1 MTELKPIKLK
11 ELLRTAKDPA
21 TQRIV
26 IDEGLWFDAPLFEG
40 VVKDVDEALG
50 ERIISNWQVET
61 DGTRLIVSSNPPLQD
76 LQECRPSK
84 IAHMGYE
91 WKTVRAWEAKDG
103 KMIFY
108 ILPPR
113 GKKAKP

>member
-1 MTELKPIKLK
+1 MKPIKLK

-50 ERIISNWQVET
+50 ECIISNWQVET
-61 DGTRLIVSSNPPLQD
+61 QNPRVLMITNDPD
-76 LQECRPSK
+76 KSK
-84 IAHMGYE
+84 VVIRVLT
-91 WKTVRAWEAKDG
+91 KN
-103 KMIFY
+103 
-108 ILPPR
+108 
-113 GKKAKP
+113 

>member
-1 MTELKPIKLK
+1 MKPIKLK

-50 ERIISNWQVET
+50 ERINNG
-61 DGTRLIVSSNPPLQD
+61 DGSCFLTINRRNRKWRFLRS
-76 LQECRPSK
+76 
-84 IAHMGYE
+84 
-91 WKTVRAWEAKDG
+91 
-103 KMIFY
+103 
-108 ILPPR
+108 
-113 GKKAKP
+113 

>member
-1 MTELKPIKLK
+1 MKPIKLK

-40 VVKDVDEALG
+40 VVKDVDEA
-50 ERIISNWQVET
+50 SNWQVET

-84 IAHMGYE
+84 IAHMG
-91 WKTVRAWEAKDG
+91 
-103 KMIFY
+103 
-108 ILPPR
+108 
-113 GKKAKP
+113 

>member
-40 VVKDVDEALG
+40 VVKDVDE
-50 ERIISNWQVET
+50 VEKM
-61 DGTRLIVSSNPPLQD
+61 GTVPKLRS
-76 LQECRPSK
+76 
-84 IAHMGYE
+84 
-91 WKTVRAWEAKDG
+91 
-103 KMIFY
+103 
-108 ILPPR
+108 
-113 GKKAKP
+113 

>member
-1 MTELKPIKLK
+1 MKPIKLK

-50 ERIISNWQVET
+50 ERIILRFLAVHH
-61 DGTRLIVSSNPPLQD
+61 L
-76 LQECRPSK
+76 C
-84 IAHMGYE
+84 
-91 WKTVRAWEAKDG
+91 
-103 KMIFY
+103 
-108 ILPPR
+108 
-113 GKKAKP
+113 KPKN

>member
-1 MTELKPIKLK
+1 MELKPIKLK

-50 ERIISNWQVET
+50 ERIISNWRVET

-84 IAHMGYE
+84 IAHMG
-91 WKTVRAWEAKDG
+91 
-103 KMIFY
+103 
-108 ILPPR
+108 
-113 GKKAKP
+113 

>member
-1 MTELKPIKLK
+1 MKPIKLK

-26 IDEGLWFDAPLFEG
+26 IDEGLWFDVPLFEG

-50 ERIISNWQVET
+50 EHVISNWQVET

-76 LQECRPSK
+76 LQNVDLLR
-84 IAHMGYE
+84 
-91 WKTVRAWEAKDG
+91 
-103 KMIFY
+103 
-108 ILPPR
+108 
-113 GKKAKP
+113 